1 MFKLNTFI
9 IENLK
14 KCVETQ
20 AFSKEQASIFAL
32 NYYNKGQITEEEFQ
46 TLINDFQQEEEIE
59 IFDEE
64 E

>member
-1 MFKLNTFI
+1 MFKLNNFI

-20 AFSKEQASIFAL
+20 AFSKEQANIFAL

-46 TLINDFQQEEEIE
+46 ILINDFQEEEEIE
-59 IFDEE
+59 VFVEE